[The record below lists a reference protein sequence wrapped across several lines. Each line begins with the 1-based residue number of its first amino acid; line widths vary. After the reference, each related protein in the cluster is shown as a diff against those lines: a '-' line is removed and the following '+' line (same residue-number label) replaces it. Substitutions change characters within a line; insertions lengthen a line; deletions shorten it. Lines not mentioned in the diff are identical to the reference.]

1 MQYKDYYD
9 ILGVAKDASAKDIK
23 RAYRKLAAKYHPDKN
38 PDNKEAEEKFKEIN
52 EAHEVLSDPEKR
64 KKYDT
69 LGANWEAYEQ
79 GGFDWSQFGGAPGGS
94 RGRTYTFTGDDASG
108 FSDFFRMFFEGG
120 GDPFE
125 AFGGGGQRQ
134 RRAFKGRDLR
144 AEMEI
149 TLHEAYEGSQRTFEL
164 HGEKLRIRIKPG
176 AYDGQQLR
184 LAGKGEPGVNGGPA
198 GDLYLE
204 LRVLPDPRFERDGDN
219 LIYQVETDLYTAVL
233 GGKIRVPTM
242 SGSVKVTIPKGTSS
256 GKTLRLRGKGMPVYG
271 KTDQYGDL
279 LVNVNVIMPKN
290 LTAEEE
296 RLFEELRALRESK
309 QAAYA

>member
-1 MQYKDYYD
+1 MQYKDYYEV
-9 ILGVAKDASAKDIK
+9 LGVAKDASGKDIK

-38 PDNKEAEEKFKEIN
+38 PGDEKAEERFKEIN
-52 EAHEVLSDPEKR
+52 EAYQVLSDPEKR
-64 KKYDT
+64 KKYDK

-79 GGFDWSQFGGAPGGS
+79 GGFDWSQFAGAQGGGG
-94 RGRTYTFTGDDASG
+94 GRTYTFTGDDASG
-108 FSDFFRMFFEGG
+108 FSEFFRMFFQGG
-120 GDPFE
+120 ADPFE
-125 AFGGGGQRQ
+125 SFGGGGQRQ

-144 AEMEI
+144 GEMEI
-149 TLHEAYEGSQRTFEL
+149 TLREAYEGSARTFEL
-164 HGEKLRIRIKPG
+164 NGQKLRIRIKPG

-219 LIYQVETDLYTAVL
+219 LIYQAETDLYTAVL

-242 SGSVKVTIPKGTSS
+242 TGSVKVTIPKGTSS

-279 LVNVNVIMPKN
+279 LVNVNVMMPKN

>member
-120 GDPFE
+120 ADPF
-125 AFGGGGQRQ
+125 ATFSGGGQRQ

-144 AEMEI
+144 ASMEI
-149 TLHEAYEGSQRTFEL
+149 TLREAYEGSQRIFEL
-164 HGEKLRIRIKPG
+164 SGKKLRIRIKPG
-176 AYDGQQLR
+176 AYNGQQLR
-184 LAGKGEPGVNGGPA
+184 LVGKGEPGVNGGEA
-198 GDLYLE
+198 GDLIIE
-204 LRVLPDPRFERDGDN
+204 LRVLPDARFERDGDD
-219 LIYQVETDLYTAVL
+219 LIYKADTDLYTAIL
-233 GGKIRVPTM
+233 GGKVQVPTM
-242 SGSVKVTIPKGTSS
+242 TGSVKVMIPKGTSS

-271 KTDQYGDL
+271 KTDQFGDL
-279 LVNVNVIMPKN
+279 LVKVNVTMPQN
-290 LTAEEE
+290 LTPEEE
-296 RLFEELRALRESK
+296 RLFEELRALRRSK
-309 QAAYA
+309 QAA